1 MAGRP
6 LRTQGIMELIAQE
19 STMHPYLLER
29 IANGDSMRDIATE
42 EGYTLAALMAF
53 LSAPERRQ
61 SLLDARASAAAA
73 MVSDSIQIADN
84 GADTSAPDPA
94 RDKLRVQA
102 RQWAASRMDR
112 AAWGQQSGPSVEVNV
127 ANLYLG
133 AMRTVQPD
141 ENALVIDAVADAVAD
156 PAEPAA
162 VA

>member
-1 MAGRP
+1 
-6 LRTQGIMELIAQE
+6 MELIAQQE
-19 STMHPYLLER
+19 TMHPYLLER

-94 RDKLRVQA
+94 RDKLRIQA

-112 AAWGQQSGPSVEVNV
+112 AAWGQQSGPSLEVNV
-127 ANLYLG
+127 AHLYLG
-133 AMRTVQPD
+133 AMRSVQPGD
-141 ENALVIDAVADAVAD
+141 SAVVIDAAHEDVDAA
-156 PAEPAA
+156 
-162 VA
+162 